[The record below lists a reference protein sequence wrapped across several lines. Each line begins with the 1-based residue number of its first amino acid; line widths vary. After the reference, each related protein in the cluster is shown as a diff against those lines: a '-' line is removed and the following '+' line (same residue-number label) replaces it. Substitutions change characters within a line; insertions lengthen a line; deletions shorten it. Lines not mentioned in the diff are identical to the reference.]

1 MKYINSFSKFR
12 LLLEKMQKDID
23 YYESRT
29 DLHEA
34 ADYLVKNIKDL
45 NDSLGREGL
54 VLREFEKKAK
64 NIFYNTFNIVHNFD
78 GEDADKVKKEIGLE
92 GDLKNGGLVHI
103 FTDTNKTYPFILV
116 FRTIRGWSIDTSG
129 TVYRFSMKG
138 DTNTA
143 RVKEIA
149 QSIDRVT
156 ALKIIEDF
164 NKYYYQQIQGN
175 SGEEGVYAYL
185 VYYKLLKS
193 PVSDKTIKHIAKECD
208 VDEKEA
214 KFLVTKIQKKEEI
227 KVLLSK
233 GKKPEQIAKQI
244 GIDLIKVKILIDDIE
259 RQAQAQSQAQSQAQK
274 TEMEHVSK
282 RPDFSDSGAE
292 DIYNWDLTIN
302 SFRNKGKEIYQT
314 NEKDRIDFDIIMDKF
329 ENVIKK
335 NGYKVENLKK
345 INTLSVSEIVVSDIG
360 NNNSIFKDFLNSYVF
375 MFVISKIIPNVN
387 RGIDGVLGLT
397 SNGKLS
403 VRKPRNSYGKDWE
416 LEIVSDKFSYMRRGN
431 DKVDIKDL
439 KTGKSKTLRMGSMVF
454 VKGFYFGELT
464 NNNIYFAE
472 SIEYN

>member
-1 MKYINSFSKFR
+1 
-12 LLLEKMQKDID
+12 
-23 YYESRT
+23 
-29 DLHEA
+29 
-34 ADYLVKNIKDL
+34 
-45 NDSLGREGL
+45 
-54 VLREFEKKAK
+54 
-64 NIFYNTFNIVHNFD
+64 
-78 GEDADKVKKEIGLE
+78 
-92 GDLKNGGLVHI
+92 
-103 FTDTNKTYPFILV
+103 
-116 FRTIRGWSIDTSG
+116 
-129 TVYRFSMKG
+129 
-138 DTNTA
+138 
-143 RVKEIA
+143 
-149 QSIDRVT
+149 
-156 ALKIIEDF
+156 
-164 NKYYYQQIQGN
+164 
-175 SGEEGVYAYL
+175 
-185 VYYKLLKS
+185 
-193 PVSDKTIKHIAKECD
+193 
-208 VDEKEA
+208 
-214 KFLVTKIQKKEEI
+214 
-227 KVLLSK
+227 
-233 GKKPEQIAKQI
+233 
-244 GIDLIKVKILIDDIE
+244 
-259 RQAQAQSQAQSQAQK
+259 
-274 TEMEHVSK
+274 
-282 RPDFSDSGAE
+282 
-292 DIYNWDLTIN
+292 
-302 SFRNKGKEIYQT
+302 
-314 NEKDRIDFDIIMDKF
+314 MDKF